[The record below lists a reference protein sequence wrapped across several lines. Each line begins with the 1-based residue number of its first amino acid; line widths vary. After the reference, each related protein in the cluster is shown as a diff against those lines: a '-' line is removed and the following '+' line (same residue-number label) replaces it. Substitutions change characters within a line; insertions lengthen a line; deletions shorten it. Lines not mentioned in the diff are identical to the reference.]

1 MKKSIFSRL
10 SFVICFFV
18 IGTILLAENKLSIGL
33 GFGASNLNDFYRGNS
48 VVAPIPIISARY
60 DNFFFDGFN
69 IGMDLFNADDFTF
82 SLFVNP
88 LDGNYLKSKNMDDG
102 YKSIDNRH
110 YQIAAGALV
119 GYDFNFYNTRALIS
133 MSGGRKGSKGNVKI
147 IKPFTVTDKFYM
159 IPSISE
165 NLYSKNYS
173 DYFWGIDSNELGGKI
188 TSTYSPGMSYSTQ
201 LELAMEY
208 YLNEKITLLAFM
220 SVEKFSSDV
229 EKSPIIDNST
239 LMIMGAGIKY
249 SF

>member
-1 MKKSIFSRL
+1 MKNSIL
-10 SFVICFFV
+10 SKLTFTICFFV
-18 IGTILLAENKLSIGL
+18 VSFILSAENKLSIGL
-33 GFGASNLNDFYRGNS
+33 GFGVSNLNDFYRGSS
-48 VVAPIPIISARY
+48 VVAPIPIINARY
-60 DNFFFDGFN
+60 ENFFFDGFN
-69 IGMDLFNADDFTF
+69 IGLDLFNADAFTF

-88 LDGNYLKSKNMDDG
+88 LDGNYLKSKKMDDG
-102 YKSIDNRH
+102 YKSIDDRH

-119 GYDFNFYNTRALIS
+119 GYDFNFYDTRALIS
-133 MSGGRKGSKGNVKI
+133 MSGSRKGTKGNVKI

-165 NLYSKNYS
+165 NLYSKNYT
-173 DYFWGIDSNELGGKI
+173 DYYWGIDSNELGGKI
-188 TSTYSPGMSYSTQ
+188 TNTYSPNMAYSTQ

-229 EKSPIIDNST
+229 ERSPIIDNST